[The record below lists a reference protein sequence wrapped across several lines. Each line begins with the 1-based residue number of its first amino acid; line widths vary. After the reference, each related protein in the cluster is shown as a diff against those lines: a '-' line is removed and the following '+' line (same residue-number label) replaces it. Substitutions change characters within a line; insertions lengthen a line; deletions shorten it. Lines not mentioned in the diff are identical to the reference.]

1 VFYSFLAARVFPTSV
16 HASPSVLSTNIH
28 LTFDATVEPR
38 VAEFIVEVSSDDFYQ
53 DIISNPIP
61 PNEQMAT
68 FSGLV
73 PNTEYTARVAAVYKD
88 RVRVGSG
95 LCTFTTPRRT
105 SPSDIV
111 VMQLYPGSPC
121 AHVTWKYSAALS
133 DLDRFEVAM
142 KTDEELLAPQKVT
155 NDRLGTTVKGLLP
168 LKKHVITV
176 IAVYRDGQEREN
188 SVEYYHTDLPSPE
201 ELKFIPEYSSGS
213 PKATLTWSFPHPKKD
228 LSYFRVTAE
237 VEGKGRVF
245 DETVT
250 TEENKHQLRNLR
262 PSEKHKLSVVAVY
275 KEGDERCCNIEV
287 HHTDRSSPTKLEVMQ
302 EISGSNEARV
312 KWEFPD
318 NCTPLLSDFFVRVIT
333 EDNQEI
339 VEEMKVASSA
349 RQYKIFILQPSTKYR
364 VTVTARYNDGL
375 EREAMKEHLNCELQA
390 ADLQNVTLTK
400 LRNRDSKSVYRID
413 WSYENDNPLLN
424 VQSFDVLATQIDP
437 ERSELPVPFAV
448 TNPNLRS
455 TEIELAGGDT
465 YSICVETHF
474 VSLGLQPQKSK
485 DIKITTPPDNDV
497 KPMID
502 VPEENV
508 QLKSATAIISEPLI
522 LQKGE
527 SYACEGLRLVDIKYL
542 VKELPQH
549 DGGDSREE
557 ETLNFKEPYSP
568 NSNTRS
574 HNQPQSKAIPDLK
587 AGTNHV
593 IRLRAEYSTGDCI
606 ESDPIR
612 FCTQPYNGEYYL

>member
-1 VFYSFLAARVFPTSV
+1 MAR
-16 HASPSVLSTNIH
+16 
-28 LTFDATVEPR
+28 
-38 VAEFIVEVSSDDFYQ
+38 
-53 DIISNPIP
+53 
-61 PNEQMAT
+61 
-68 FSGLV
+68 SGF
-73 PNTEYTARVAAVYKD
+73 
-88 RVRVGSG
+88 
-95 LCTFTTPRRT
+95 CTFTTPRRT
-105 SPSDIV
+105 SPSNIV
-111 VMQLYPGSPC
+111 VMQQYPGSPS

-142 KTDEELLAPQKVT
+142 KADEELLFFQKVT
-155 NDRLGTTVKGLLP
+155 NDRLATTVGRLLP

-176 IAVYRDGQEREN
+176 FAVYRDGQKTEN
-188 SVEYYHTDLPSPE
+188 SVEYNHTDLPSPE
-201 ELKFIPEYSSGS
+201 ELKFIPEYSGS

-237 VEGKGRVF
+237 VEGKGSVF
-245 DETVT
+245 DERVT
-250 TEENKHQLRNLR
+250 KEENQHQLRNLR

-275 KEGDERCCNIEV
+275 KEGDEKCCNIEI

-302 EISGSNEARV
+302 EISGSNEAQV

-318 NCTPLLSDFFVRVIT
+318 NCTPLLSDFFVHVIA

-349 RQYKIFILQPSTKYR
+349 KQYKIFNLQPSTQYR
-364 VTVTARYNDGL
+364 VTVTARYNDGF
-375 EREAMKEHLNCELQA
+375 ERDAMKEHLNCELQA

-424 VQSFDVLATQIDP
+424 VKSFEVQATRTDP

-455 TEIELAGGDT
+455 MEIELAGGAT

-474 VSLGLQPQKSK
+474 VSKGLRPKKSK
-485 DIKITTPPDNDV
+485 DIQITTPPDNDV

-508 QLKSATAIISEPLI
+508 QQNLATAIISEPLI

-527 SYACEGLRLVDIKYL
+527 SYACEGLRLVGIKYL
-542 VKELPQH
+542 VKEVPQH

-557 ETLNFKEPYSP
+557 ETFKNFKEPYSP

-587 AGTNHV
+587 AGTNHL

-612 FCTQPYNGEYYL
+612 FYTQPYTGEYYL